1 MADSVAPF
9 GRWMLALAVAA
20 AAAAAAQPGR
30 AAPCELDRDR
40 SGRVAAIVDGD
51 TLFIDDGTEVRLVG
65 IQAPKPSLGRA
76 GFAPWPLAD
85 RAKAA
90 LGELSRDRTVT
101 LSYGGARRDRH
112 GRALAHLH
120 GSDDTWIQGELL
132 RRGLARV
139 YSFRDNRAC
148 VREML
153 ALEREARRAGRGMW
167 RLDRY
172 AVRSLAEAPR
182 HSGSFQL
189 VEGRVLEV
197 ATVRRRAYLNF
208 GEDWRTDFTVAIAPR
223 DRRLF
228 LDEGVDPTRF
238 EGRRVRVR
246 GWLRRYNGPLIEV
259 THPEQIEIV
268 DE

>member
-120 GSDDTWIQGELL
+120 GSDGTWIQGE
-132 RRGLARV
+132 
-139 YSFRDNRAC
+139 
-148 VREML
+148 
-153 ALEREARRAGRGMW
+153 
-167 RLDRY
+167 
-172 AVRSLAEAPR
+172 
-182 HSGSFQL
+182 
-189 VEGRVLEV
+189 
-197 ATVRRRAYLNF
+197 
-208 GEDWRTDFTVAIAPR
+208 FTQSP
-223 DRRLF
+223 
-228 LDEGVDPTRF
+228 
-238 EGRRVRVR
+238 
-246 GWLRRYNGPLIEV
+246 
-259 THPEQIEIV
+259 
-268 DE
+268 